1 MRYVIFNVDGKLGDG
16 VLLTFLVE
24 GIIKNDANAYITVV
38 SNGVM
43 VSLWECD
50 KRINDVIEIDRKSWV
65 THIRH
70 AFSLWRPDF
79 LMFFDNHKSEKI
91 RLFRNLVRARKV
103 LVEKVRETEHA
114 GLRGIRMLQQIFPNS
129 KTAFSLKTDI
139 VSEWGALCDKA
150 YLPKVAEYLI
160 FNPDSSGPPGTLNDE
175 MMIRVL
181 RVILATNLPI
191 VILGSRESVIR
202 NFLNEQRFSESLR
215 QISFWRLSG
224 DDGLK
229 KLFSL
234 VKYAKFIV
242 SVDTGVVHVAS
253 VLGVK
258 SISIIKECHSKSW
271 YPLTSGSSIVI
282 SDSENI
288 SDFDFA
294 VFSERFRSLMR
305 DNV

>member
-1 MRYVIFNVDGKLGDG
+1 VRYVIFNVDGKLGDG

-24 GIIKNDANAYITVV
+24 GIIKNDAAAHITVV

-50 KRINDVIEIDRKSWV
+50 VRINDVIELDRKSWIA
-65 THIRH
+65 HMRY

-91 RLFRNLVRARKV
+91 RLFRNLIRAKQV

-114 GLRGIRMLQQIFPNS
+114 GLRGIRMLQRIFPNS
-129 KTAFSLKTDI
+129 QSGFSLKTDI
-139 VSEWGALCDKA
+139 ASGWEALCDKQ
-150 YLPKVAEYLI
+150 YLPRGDEYLI

-181 RVILATNLPI
+181 RVILATKLPI
-191 VILGSRESVIR
+191 VVLGSREPVIR
-202 NFLNEQRFSESLR
+202 NFLNEECSSDSMKQL
-215 QISFWRLSG
+215 SFHRLSG
-224 DDGLK
+224 DDGLR

-234 VKYAKFIV
+234 VKYAKFVV

-271 YPLTSGSSIVI
+271 YPLSPRSTIVI

-288 SDFDFA
+288 SDFDFS
-294 VFSERFRSLMR
+294 VFSEQFRSLMR
-305 DNV
+305 NSV

>member
-1 MRYVIFNVDGKLGDG
+1 VRYVIFNVDGKLGDG

-24 GIIKNDANAYITVV
+24 GIIKNDANALITVV

-50 KRINDVIEIDRKSWV
+50 TRINEVIEIDRKSWV
-65 THIRH
+65 AHIRL

-91 RLFRNLVRARKV
+91 RLFRNLIRAKKI

-114 GLRGIRMLQQIFPNS
+114 GFRGIRMLQKIFPNS
-129 KTAFSLKTDI
+129 KAEFSLKNDI
-139 VSEWGALCDKA
+139 ASEWEVLCDKVH
-150 YLPKVAEYLI
+150 LPEVVEYLI
-160 FNPDSSGPPGTLNDE
+160 FNPDSSGPPGTLSDE

-181 RVILATNLPI
+181 RVILETNLPI
-191 VILGSRESVIR
+191 VVLGSRESVIR
-202 NFLNEQRFSESLR
+202 NFLNEHYPSESLAR
-215 QISFWRLSG
+215 LSFQRLSG
-224 DDGLK
+224 NDGLK
-229 KLFSL
+229 TLFSL

-242 SVDTGVVHVAS
+242 SVDTGVIHVAS
-253 VLGVK
+253 VLGAK

-282 SDSENI
+282 SDSEDI

-294 VFSERFRSLMR
+294 VFSERFWSLMR